1 MIQGIDGGLLI
12 NALRQGREDRYVQD
26 KRDFDMAQAQAA
38 QVKQQ
43 QLESVRARATGVGMP
58 QQGQQSG
65 VMGNYAPS
73 NPLQPVSQGSVTGMA
88 QPTRPQADP
97 SAMTEWLVLDPEGAS
112 AYQKTVAA
120 MDEATLKKQQAKNDI
135 MGGAARYLA
144 KVPPAQ
150 RPAALR
156 RLMPQLVGAG
166 WTEQELAGTEL
177 SDEAL
182 MGYQAVAIDFDK
194 IMDNDLAERK
204 FRAGDTVA
212 MQPGGGVANVRPTFD
227 AVGNVT
233 GNQASVVIE
242 PYGGMGDQGEPSGSP
257 ASPRSKADY
266 DALPAG
272 AQYYDPNGN
281 LRTKGGGVS
290 SGTGNFPG

>member
-1 MIQGIDGGLLI
+1 
-12 NALRQGREDRYVQD
+12 
-26 KRDFDMAQAQAA
+26 
-38 QVKQQ
+38 
-43 QLESVRARATGVGMP
+43 
-58 QQGQQSG
+58 
-65 VMGNYAPS
+65 
-73 NPLQPVSQGSVTGMA
+73 
-88 QPTRPQADP
+88 
-97 SAMTEWLVLDPEGAS
+97 
-112 AYQKTVAA
+112 
-120 MDEATLKKQQAKNDI
+120 

-212 MQPGGGVANVRPTFD
+212 MQPGGGVANVRPAFD
-227 AVGNVT
+227 AAGNVT

-242 PYGGMGDQGEPSGSP
+242 PYGGMGDQGDPSGSP